1 MRALFIHDPHDLD
14 ALIPGGVQICTRD
27 FLEVVTEASSAV
39 ELFPVHVSRNLW
51 WRIRRRAGLGSYLL
65 YRPSDVCRSLQ
76 EAFEKFHPTH
86 VFLNRTELLR
96 LAPLV
101 RELSGNAKVVILSHG
116 NQSGDDLYEVSGP
129 GGRRRDGLAHLVA
142 TWKLGSDLITES
154 SFRHQ
159 WIDVVCVM
167 SGEEEILER
176 WLGAKSTVV
185 IPRLVRSALL
195 EWHPTP
201 MRVGFVG
208 TLDHTPN
215 RTAIS
220 YILNEL
226 MAFSDDDF
234 EFRLVGGP
242 LSVGEAFAE
251 QYPFVSYLGML
262 SNEEL
267 RAEVS
272 SWSLF
277 LNPIFWLSRGASM
290 KLGQAIAWG
299 LPSLST
305 RSGVR
310 GYQLLP
316 GQVIVSSDTVT
327 AFVSE
332 MQALLSDLPRLQA
345 LRNSLLH
352 LQSDEHSLRSLGM
365 KLRSMLE

>member
-14 ALIPGGVQICTRD
+14 ALIPGGVQICSRE
-27 FLEVVTEASSAV
+27 FLAVVAEASSAV

-51 WRIRRRAGLGSYLL
+51 WRIRRRTGLGSYLC
-65 YRPSDVCRSLQ
+65 YRPLEVRCSLQ
-76 EAFEKFHPTH
+76 AAFQEFQPTH

-101 RELSGNAKVVILSHG
+101 RELSGKAKIVILSHG
-116 NQSGDDLYEVSGP
+116 NQTGDDLYEVSGP
-129 GGRRRDGLAHLVA
+129 GGRRREGLAHFVA

-154 SFRHQ
+154 RFRHQ
-159 WIDVVCVM
+159 WIDAVCVM
-167 SGEEEILER
+167 SGEEDILER

-185 IPRLVRSALL
+185 IPRLIRPDLL
-195 EWHPTP
+195 EWHPAP

-215 RTAIS
+215 RIALS
-220 YILNEL
+220 YIFNEL
-226 MAFSDDDF
+226 GAFTDQDL
-234 EFRLVGGP
+234 EFQLVGGP
-242 LSVGEAFAE
+242 SSVGEAFAD
-251 QYPFVSYLGML
+251 QYPFVRYLGRL
-262 SNEEL
+262 SDEEL

-316 GQVIVSSDTVT
+316 GQVIVSSDTVD

-332 MQALLSDLPRLQA
+332 MQALLRDRPRLQA
-345 LRNSLLH
+345 VRNKLLH
-352 LQSDEHSLRSLGM
+352 LQSDEYSLRRLGM
-365 KLRSMLE
+365 KLRLMLE